1 MGDGS
6 QRIAGRVSTAPTQ
19 PLVRAIA
26 DLLAAFGSVGA
37 PHMIIGGLAV
47 IARGVVRH
55 TDDADATVWAANVD
69 VPELL
74 RALCAHGIVGRIP
87 DVESFATQSQVLLLV
102 HQPSGVPMDV
112 SLAWLPFERDAL
124 TRAQT
129 VTVEGVD
136 IPMATAQDLIV
147 YKAIAWR
154 DRDQRDVE
162 ELLRV
167 HRSSIDLAYIRDRVA
182 EFAEAIDEPERLD
195 QLDAIVA
202 RVDRERGA

>member
-1 MGDGS
+1 MGAGS
-6 QRIAGRVSTAPTQ
+6 KHVAGRVSSTPKQ
-19 PLVRAIA
+19 PLVRAVA
-26 DLLAAFGSVGA
+26 DLLAAFEEVGA
-37 PHMIIGGLAV
+37 AHMIIGGLAV

-55 TDDADATVWAANVD
+55 TDDADATVWASDVD
-69 VPELL
+69 VPGLL
-74 RALCAHGIVGRIP
+74 RALRSHGIVGRIP
-87 DVESFATQSQVLLLV
+87 DVESFAAQSQVLLVV

-124 TRAQT
+124 ARAQI
-129 VTVEGVD
+129 VSVEGVE

-154 DRDQRDVE
+154 DRDRRDVE
-162 ELLRV
+162 DLLRL

-182 EFAEAIDEPERLD
+182 EFAEAVDEPERLG

-202 RVDRERGA
+202 RVDSERDA

>member
-1 MGDGS
+1 M
-6 QRIAGRVSTAPTQ
+6 STAPKQ

-26 DLLAAFGSVGA
+26 DLLAAFESVGA
-37 PHMIIGGLAV
+37 THMIIGGLAV

-55 TDDADATVWAANVD
+55 TDDADATVWAADVD
-69 VPELL
+69 VPRLL
-74 RALCAHGIVGRIP
+74 RALREHGIVGRIP
-87 DVESFATQSQVLLLV
+87 DVEAFATQSQVLLLV

-124 TRAQT
+124 ARAQT
-129 VTVEGVD
+129 VSVEGVD

-162 ELLRV
+162 ELLRL
-167 HRSSIDLAYIRDRVA
+167 HRSSVDLAYIRDRVV
-182 EFAEAIDEPERLD
+182 EFAEAIDEPERRG

-202 RVDRERGA
+202 RVDRERGS